1 MDQYQTQT
9 SPADWARSD
18 NYFES
23 FLIPDD
29 PVLDAT
35 VKNCDEKG
43 LPDIAVSPAQGKFI
57 YLLLRSIGAKR
68 VLELGT
74 LGGYSAIWLA
84 KALPDDG
91 EVVTM
96 ELLDHHAKVAAENVE
111 AAGLSNKVK
120 IIVGRAVEEL
130 EKLEPSP
137 PFDLVFIDADKPSNP
152 EYFKHAKR
160 LTRPGGI
167 IIVDNVVRQGRVSDP
182 EYTDANAE
190 GVRQLVHAIKTDLD
204 VDSTVIQTV
213 GIKGHDGFLYA
224 LRK

>member
-137 PFDLVFIDADKPSNP
+137 PFDLVFIDADKPQIRNTSSTQ
-152 EYFKHAKR
+152 R
-160 LTRPGGI
+160 GLLVQV
-167 IIVDNVVRQGRVSDP
+167 IVDNVVRQGRVSDP